1 MDPYS
6 ILQCS
11 PSDSIDTIKKAY
23 RKLQLKYHP
32 DKTRENGSTQQS
44 QQIRQAY
51 EFLCDDEKRKEYDA
65 NCSTIV
71 TINQPSSLSSTT
83 ISEHYRPPHKPPPIV
98 KHITILMSQT
108 MQELSVPIAITRTIK
123 YTSSLFMEQGTKEN
137 GEGNR
142 GYTTFD
148 RSSHY
153 ETEKETIYVTLPQ
166 GIDNNE
172 MILIE
177 NKGDEI
183 DTIKGDVKIFINID
197 NNTPFIR
204 DGLDLLY
211 TKTITLCDALC
222 GFSFCINH
230 PNGNTYTIS
239 HSTNRIVHPNYTKTY
254 PQLGMTRN
262 GVCGRLI
269 ISFCIQFPEQLS
281 STVQEQIRHLLNG
294 GRGPP

>member
-65 NCSTIV
+65 RCSTIV
-71 TINQPSSLSSTT
+71 TINQPLSSSSTA
-83 ISEHYRPPHKPPPIV
+83 IPEHYRSPHKPPPIV
-98 KHITILMSQT
+98 RHITILMSQT
-108 MQELSVPIAITRTIK
+108 MQELSVPIVITRTIK
-123 YTSSLFMEQGTKEN
+123 YTSMEQGVKR
-137 GEGNR
+137 NR
-142 GYTTFD
+142 GYEQ
-148 RSSHY
+148 RSSPHY

-239 HSTNRIVHPNYTKTY
+239 HSTNRVVHPTYTKTY

-281 STVQEQIRHLLNG
+281 STVQEQIRRLLNDG